1 MHPPIEMR
9 NRIRLASLAVGG
21 GLLAVG
27 SATST
32 IDARAAVLL
41 AVVVLGWTQL
51 PGL

>member
-1 MHPPIEMR
+1 MR
-9 NRIRLASLAVGG
+9 SRIRLASLGVGG
-21 GLLAVG
+21 GLLAAG
-27 SATST
+27 SATSA